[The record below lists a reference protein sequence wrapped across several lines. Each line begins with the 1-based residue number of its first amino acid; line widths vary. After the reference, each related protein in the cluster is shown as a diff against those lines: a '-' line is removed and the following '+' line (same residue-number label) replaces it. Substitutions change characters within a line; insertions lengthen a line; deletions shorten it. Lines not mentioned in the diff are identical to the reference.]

1 VCAGGCSGHSV
12 ESSAEVW
19 GPPKPETVD
28 AAWSWRELP
37 AMSVPRLGCC
47 ACVMSDG
54 RFVVLG
60 GTSNSG
66 GATSSCEAMAI
77 GGDAH

>member
-1 VCAGGCSGHSV
+1 
-12 ESSAEVW
+12 
-19 GPPKPETVD
+19 
-28 AAWSWRELP
+28 
-37 AMSVPRLGCC
+37 
-47 ACVMSDG
+47 MSDG